1 MGENSIT
8 EVGMNMKFR
17 VEIRPDGG
25 RVWLAGGGYLA
36 DKTVLMGP
44 PRSGKTT
51 FLHLLFSLLT
61 PDSEESQ
68 DVAYSVADN
77 LLEPG
82 GFFELEAGDFHI
94 SCHRTDGEGDS
105 IICSRNRKP
114 RAEDVLIFYEGV
126 ELTLKQP
133 RAVNPVFMRM
143 LQRMERYADR
153 ARGLFR
159 YALVR
164 REDGRWYE
172 IVGIK
177 PLALEHASSA
187 VAVVGFLE
195 RLAEVFDGWILLD
208 GTLDSL
214 YPEES
219 LYAAARLLASG
230 ARVVVSTH
238 SPWVKDLFLCAPAT
252 LRLAG
257 LKPRRVS
264 VVTYEVVGGEFKR
277 VDFSDYGAT
286 YSKLYEACNNEAR

>member
-1 MGENSIT
+1 
-8 EVGMNMKFR
+8 MKFR
-17 VEIRPDGG
+17 VEFRPDGRNVWFRGAG
-25 RVWLAGGGYLA
+25 RIGS
-36 DKTVLMGP
+36 KTVLMGP

-61 PDSEESQ
+61 PDGEESK
-68 DVAYSVADN
+68 DVAYSIADHI
-77 LLEPG
+77 LVPG
-82 GFFELEAGDFHI
+82 GFFELEVGGFHM
-94 SCHRTDGEGDS
+94 SCRKTSGEEANV
-105 IICSRNRKP
+105 ICSRDREP
-114 RAEDVLIFYEGV
+114 RTGDVFIFYEGV

-133 RAVNPVFMRM
+133 RAVNPMFMKM
-143 LQRMERYADR
+143 LQRLDSLLSR
-153 ARGLFR
+153 ARGHFR

-164 REDGRWYE
+164 REDGKWYE

-177 PLALEHASSA
+177 PLALEHASRA

-208 GTLDSL
+208 GTLDGL
-214 YPEES
+214 HPEES

-264 VVTYEVVGGEFKR
+264 VVVYEIVGGEFKR
-277 VDFSDYGAT
+277 IDFSDYGAV
-286 YSKLYEACNNEAR
+286 YSKLYEAC